1 MKTNKKTTKK
11 TTKEL
16 SDLGGKLLNEL
27 DKQHKENQ
35 STEIPTTEIPTTE
48 TPKEEPIIK
57 LETKTEYLERKNKPN
72 KEPRIKEYGIK
83 FIPYEQIK
91 DSKIDLLGGEFYFS
105 IYKNR
110 TFSKEGKL
118 IPKNEIRDLLQKD
131 SRENPQ
137 NKETNDSHYN
147 LLDSIR

>member
-1 MKTNKKTTKK
+1 MKTTKK
-11 TTKEL
+11 NPTKSTKEL

-27 DKQHKENQ
+27 DKQSKETP
-35 STEIPTTEIPTTE
+35 TETTEKKID
-48 TPKEEPIIK
+48 EPIIK
-57 LETKTEYLERKNKPN
+57 LETKSEYLDRKNRNPDS
-72 KEPRIKEYGIK
+72 PRIKEYGIQ

-91 DSKIDLLGGEFYFS
+91 DNKIEILGGKYYFS
-105 IYKNR
+105 IYRNR
-110 TFSKEGKL
+110 TFTKEGKL
-118 IPKNEIRDLLQKD
+118 TPKNTIRDLLQKD